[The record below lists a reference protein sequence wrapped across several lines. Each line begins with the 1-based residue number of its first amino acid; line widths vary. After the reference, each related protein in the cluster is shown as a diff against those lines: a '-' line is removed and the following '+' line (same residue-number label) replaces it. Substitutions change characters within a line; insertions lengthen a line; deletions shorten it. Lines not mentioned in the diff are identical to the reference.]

1 MNVTTIP
8 VGTTGISLEG
18 VAVSTGVRESVIL
31 TSPNDPF
38 AFAEI
43 VSSQPINFYGLPV
56 WVQGQTAPTGTTQ
69 VFGQTSTQ
77 IVSSIPFYV
86 SQSSA
91 PWTMNGAVA
100 VTSNVTIQGTSSVNV
115 LNTLTANVTNVPLVT
130 VQGTSSVNVLNA
142 PTVNVTNVPLVT
154 VQGTSSVNVIS
165 SVAHA
170 ISGTVSTQVVS
181 SIPFFVAQSSA
192 PWLMNGALSVTNSP
206 NVNVTNVPSVNIT
219 SSIPFFVAQ
228 SSGPWTVN
236 VSSIAGSSVSTV
248 AAGVQGVGLL
258 GGAGGRIDGAQNAA
272 VPASA
277 LLVGVESLVGSLP
290 TTTAAGNLQ
299 AAASDSAGR
308 IIMYLYNPRELIGQQ
323 ATSMST
329 AAATTETT
337 IVTSSSATFRDL
349 CSLIITTNGSAAGNW
364 RLRDATGTTTPAYVF
379 NTPATAGSVLS
390 LQFQPP
396 LKQGL
401 VNQNWTLQSSGTST
415 TAHIVT
421 QFTNTQ

>member
-1 MNVTTIP
+1 MTTATSAPI
-8 VGTTGISLEG
+8 GSTGMSLEG
-18 VAVSTGVRESVIL
+18 VAVNTPAGNNLFRESVVIAD
-31 TSPNDPF
+31 PNQPDGY
-38 AFAEI
+38 AQV
-43 VSSQPINFYGLPV
+43 VSTQPIQGYGLPV
-56 WVQGQTAPTGTTQ
+56 WILGSHSISGTTQ
-69 VFGQTSTQ
+69 VSGTVSTQ

-91 PWTMNGAVA
+91 PWTMNGAIA

-115 LNTLTANVTNVPLVT
+115 LNTLTA
-130 VQGTSSVNVLNA
+130 
-142 PTVNVTNVPLVT
+142 NVTNVPLVT

-192 PWLMNGALSVTNSP
+192 PWLMNGALAVTNSP
-206 NVNVTNVPSVNIT
+206 NVNVTNVPAINIT

-228 SSGPWTVN
+228 SSAPWTVN
-236 VSSIAGSSVSTV
+236 IVSTITQTVNVASIGGAAVSTV
-248 AAGVQGVGLL
+248 ATGVQAVGIL
-258 GGAGGRIDGAQNAA
+258 GGAGGRLDGAQNAT
-272 VPASA
+272 VPANA
-277 LLVGVESLVGSLP
+277 LLVGVESLVATLP
-290 TTTAAGNLQ
+290 TTTASGNLQ
-299 AAASDSAGR
+299 AAAADSAGR
-308 IIMYLYNPRELIGQQ
+308 IITYLYNPRELIGQQ

-337 IVTSSSATFRDL
+337 IVTASSATFRDL

-364 RLRDATGTTTPAYVF
+364 RLRDATATTSPIYVF
-379 NTPATAGSVLS
+379 NTPATPGSVLA

-415 TAHIVT
+415 TAHIVS